1 MTLARKF
8 EVIAAA
14 ALSVSTLSGVAL
26 AQIGPA
32 AAEGVKLELNRAADA
47 GNGCLLT
54 FVATNGTGAALET
67 AGFEF
72 VLFNKE
78 GLVDRMTVFDFGA
91 LPEGK
96 TVVRQFQIPNQPC
109 TGIGSILV
117 NGASGCKTAAA
128 SPLCSAPLTTTSR
141 TDIGFT
147 R

>member
-1 MTLARKF
+1 MRLARKF
-8 EVIAAA
+8 EVIPAL
-14 ALSVSTLSGVAL
+14 ALSISVLSAGSAL
-26 AQIGPA
+26 AQAGA
-32 AAEGVKLELNRAADA
+32 AAEGVKLELNRAAAA

-54 FVATNGTGAALET
+54 FVATNGTGSPLET

-109 TGIGSILV
+109 EGIGSILV
-117 NGASGCKTAAA
+117 NGPSGCKAAA
-128 SPLCSAPLTTTSR
+128 ATPLCSAPLNTTSR